1 MKPLYINGDWVT
13 TKNKLSVHNPATGE
27 IVSDVAFGGKEEAQS
42 AVDAA
47 DKAFST
53 WSKATAKE
61 RSDILKRWF
70 SLIQDH
76 KESIG
81 RLMTSEQGKPLPE
94 AIGEV
99 EYANSFVEWY
109 AEEGKRVYGDIIP
122 TSFKSKRIYV
132 TKQPIG
138 VIAAITPWNFPAAM
152 ITRKIAPAL
161 AAGCTAVIKPAE
173 ETPLTALRLAE
184 LAHEAGIP
192 KGVLNV
198 VLGEAQEIAEV
209 WQKDPRI
216 RKISFT
222 GSTEVGK
229 ILMRGASQ
237 TVKKVSFELGGHA
250 PFIVF
255 PDTDLD
261 FAVNG
266 LLKSK
271 FRNAGQTCV
280 CTNRVYVHDSIYE
293 QFVQKTIEKIA
304 GLKVGSGLEEGITIG
319 PLINHEAKKK
329 VQSHIKDAEE
339 KGGQLYYHNN
349 QTINDGDLFVP
360 PVVISNANDDML
372 CMNEETFGPVAPI
385 ARFQTADEVIK
396 RANDTPYGLAAYLYT
411 DNLSDA
417 IKVSEGLDYGII
429 GVNDSLPS
437 VVQAPFGGMKES
449 GIGREGGYYGIEEY
463 LETKYTSIRIR

>member
-1 MKPLYINGDWVT
+1 MKPLYINGAWVT
-13 TKNKLSVHNPATGE
+13 AKNKLSVHNPATGE
-27 IVSDVAFGGKEEAQS
+27 VVSDVAFGGEKEARS

-47 DKAFST
+47 FEAFST
-53 WSKATAKE
+53 WSKTTAKD
-61 RSDILKRWF
+61 RSQILKKWF
-70 SLIQDH
+70 TLIQEQ
-76 KESIG
+76 KEAIG
-81 RLMTSEQGKPLPE
+81 RLLTMEQGKPLAE

-122 TSFKSKRIYV
+122 ASFENKRIYV
-132 TKQPIG
+132 TKQPVG

-152 ITRKIAPAL
+152 ITRKVAPAL

-173 ETPLTALRLAE
+173 ETPLTALKLAE

-198 VLGEAQEIAEV
+198 VLGDAQEIAAE
-209 WQKDPRI
+209 WQKDPRV

-229 ILMRGASQ
+229 ILMKGASQ
-237 TVKKVSFELGGHA
+237 TVKKISFELGGHA
-250 PFIVF
+250 PFLVF

-261 FAVNG
+261 FAVDG

-280 CTNRVYVHDSIYE
+280 CTNRVYVHDSIYS
-293 QFVQKTIEKIA
+293 QFVEKTIEKIA
-304 GLKVGSGLEEGITIG
+304 EYKVGNGMDDGVSIG
-319 PLINHEAKKK
+319 PLINKEAINK
-329 VQSHIKDAEE
+329 VQSHIRDAED
-339 KGGQLYYHNN
+339 KGGQLHYHHNN
-349 QTINDGDLFVP
+349 TIDDGDLFVT
-360 PVVISNANDDML
+360 PVVISDAKDDML
-372 CMNEETFGPVAPI
+372 CMNEETFGPLAPI
-385 ARFQTADEVIK
+385 ARFHTEEEVIK
-396 RANDTPYGLAAYLYT
+396 RANDTPYGLAAYVYT
-411 DNLSDA
+411 DNLSRA

-429 GVNDSLPS
+429 GVNDPLPS

-463 LETKYTSIRIR
+463 LEIKYTSIGIR